1 MVSDKDLW
9 QTSHVHPDILASQK
23 LTLYSRLRHQS
34 SSLTNFMTCSGLKVL
49 ESIVPLAV
57 KDDGD
62 RDQHGPLAHDDHATL
77 RHHDA
82 HDDHEDH
89 RYH

>member
-1 MVSDKDLW
+1 
-9 QTSHVHPDILASQK
+9 
-23 LTLYSRLRHQS
+23 
-34 SSLTNFMTCSGLKVL
+34 MTCSGIKVL
-49 ESIVPLAV
+49 ESIGPLAV